1 MKTMMF
7 VLVVIIILLF
17 TSYCPAQDVDGSKD
31 HPMFNRLSGFYIT
44 EYSFEDFG

>member
-1 MKTMMF
+1 MMF